1 MGFLTLLEVASMP
14 IVQVL
19 IISVLGALMAT
30 DYLKLLPA
38 DARKSLNKIVF
49 MVFTPCLM
57 FASLAESVTFQDIV
71 SWWFMPVNVGLTFL
85 FGGILGW
92 IVVKILKPKP
102 YLEGLIIATCSSG
115 NLGNLLLIVIPAICK
130 EDGSPFGDHRTCS
143 SVGLSY
149 ASFSMAVSFYSSTH
163 CVMFISC
170 SYQHKMFLILQLGG
184 FYIWTYTYQLIRSSS
199 LKFKAQKTAEEEA
212 FKEPNKDLD
221 TNEKSYLLDN
231 NSQDQ
236 LPISVTK
243 SSENLT
249 KACVVAEIETV
260 KGSSWSKIVGAL
272 NTFLEELMAPP
283 TLGAMAGF
291 LFGSVTWLK
300 NLVIGDAAPFRVIQ
314 DSVKLLGDGTIPC
327 ITLILGGN
335 LTQGLRKAQVK
346 PSIIIAVVSVR
357 YIFSPLIGI
366 GMVKA
371 AASLGFLPADPLYHF
386 VLMLQYTV
394 PPAMNIGTMTQL
406 VDVAQ
411 EECSVLVM
419 WTYLVA
425 ALALTIWST
434 VFMWLLS

>member
-1 MGFLTLLEVASMP
+1 MP
-14 IVQVL
+14 ILQVL
-19 IISVLGALMAT
+19 IVSGLGAVMAT

-38 DARKSLNKIVF
+38 DARKYLNRIVF
-49 MVFTPCLM
+49 VVFTPALM

-71 SWWFMPVNVGLTFL
+71 TWWFMPVNVGLTFL

-92 IVVKILKPKP
+92 IAVKILKPKP

-130 EDGSPFGDHRTCS
+130 EDGSPFGDHRVCA

-149 ASFSMAVSFYSSTH
+149 TSFSMA
-163 CVMFISC
+163 
-170 SYQHKMFLILQLGG
+170 LGG
-184 FYIWTYTYQLIRSSS
+184 FYIWTFTYQLIRNSS
-199 LKFKAQKTAEEEA
+199 LKFKALQTAEEEA

-236 LPISVTK
+236 LPISVSK
-243 SSENLT
+243 SSENQT
-249 KACVVAEIETV
+249 KSCIVADIETT
-260 KGSSWSKIVGAL
+260 KGSSWSKIVGVL
-272 NTFLEELMAPP
+272 RTFLEELMAPP
-283 TLGAMAGF
+283 TLGAIVGF

-300 NLVIGDAAPFRVIQ
+300 GLVIGDAAPLRVIQ

-346 PSIIIAVVSVR
+346 PSTIIAVVSVR
-357 YIFSPLIGI
+357 FIFSPLIGI
-366 GMVKA
+366 GLVKA

-411 EECSVLVM
+411 EECSVIIM

-425 ALALTIWST
+425 ALALTIWSS

>member
-1 MGFLTLLEVASMP
+1 MGFWTLLEVASMP
-14 IVQVL
+14 ILQVL
-19 IISVLGALMAT
+19 IISVLGAVMAT

-49 MVFTPCLM
+49 VAFTPSLM
-57 FASLAESVTFQDIV
+57 FASLAESVTFQDII

-92 IVVKILKPKP
+92 IAVKILKPKP
-102 YLEGLIIATCSSG
+102 HLEGLIIATCSSG

-130 EDGSPFGDHRTCS
+130 EDGSPFGDHRVCA

-149 ASFSMAVSFYSSTH
+149 ASFSMA
-163 CVMFISC
+163 
-170 SYQHKMFLILQLGG
+170 LGG

-199 LKFKAQKTAEEEA
+199 LKFKALKAAEEEA

-231 NSQDQ
+231 NAQDH
-236 LPISVTK
+236 LPVSVTK
-243 SSENLT
+243 STENQT
-249 KACVVAEIETV
+249 KACKAADMELKKVST
-260 KGSSWSKIVGAL
+260 WSKIVGVL
-272 NTFLEELMAPP
+272 HTFLEELTAPP
-283 TLGAMAGF
+283 TLGAIVGF

-300 NLVIGDAAPFRVIQ
+300 NLVIGDAAPLRVIQ

-346 PSIIIAVVSVR
+346 PLIIIAVVSVR
-357 YIFSPLIGI
+357 FILSPLIGI
-366 GMVKA
+366 GIVKA
-371 AASLGFLPADPLYHF
+371 AANLGFLPADPLYHF

-406 VDVAQ
+406 FDVAQ
-411 EECSVLVM
+411 EECSVLFM

>member
-1 MGFLTLLEVASMP
+1 MGFWTLLEVASMP
-14 IVQVL
+14 ILQVL
-19 IISVLGALMAT
+19 IISVLGAVMAT

-49 MVFTPCLM
+49 VAFTPSLM
-57 FASLAESVTFQDIV
+57 FASLAESVTFQDII

-92 IVVKILKPKP
+92 IAVKILKPKP
-102 YLEGLIIATCSSG
+102 HLEGLIIATCSSG

-130 EDGSPFGDHRTCS
+130 EDGSPFGDHRVCA

-149 ASFSMAVSFYSSTH
+149 ASFSMA
-163 CVMFISC
+163 
-170 SYQHKMFLILQLGG
+170 LGG

-199 LKFKAQKTAEEEA
+199 LKFKALNAAEEEA
-212 FKEPNKDLD
+212 FKEPNKDID
-221 TNEKSYLLDN
+221 TNEKSYLLTN
-231 NSQDQ
+231 NAQDH
-236 LPISVTK
+236 LPVSVTK
-243 SSENLT
+243 SIENQT
-249 KACVVAEIETV
+249 QKDCKAADMEPNKVST
-260 KGSSWSKIVGAL
+260 WSKIVGVL
-272 NTFLEELMAPP
+272 HTFLEELTAPP
-283 TLGAMAGF
+283 TLGAIVGF

-300 NLVIGDAAPFRVIQ
+300 NLVIGDAAPLRVIQ

-346 PSIIIAVVSVR
+346 PLIIIAVLSVR
-357 YIFSPLIGI
+357 YILSPLIGI
-366 GMVKA
+366 GIVKA
-371 AASLGFLPADPLYHF
+371 AANLGFLPADPLYHF

-406 VDVAQ
+406 FDVAQ
-411 EECSVLVM
+411 EECSVLFM